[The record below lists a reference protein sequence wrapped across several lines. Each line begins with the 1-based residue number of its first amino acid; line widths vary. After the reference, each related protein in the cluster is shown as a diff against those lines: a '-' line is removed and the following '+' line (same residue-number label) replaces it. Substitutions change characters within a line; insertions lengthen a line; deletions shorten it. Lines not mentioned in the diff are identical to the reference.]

1 MLNKTALL
9 AEKERRFRAKLRSD
23 FATFCDFALP
33 SVAPDATA
41 PAAHHKLLIAELQR
55 VADTPQGKLMLF
67 LPPGSAK
74 STYASVLFP
83 AWFMKRQHS
92 RIIGASHTMDLA
104 ELFSG
109 RVQGLIADQS
119 IRLGFDL
126 NTRNK
131 GRWQTSNGAEY
142 RAVGV
147 GGAIAGTRGDLAV
160 IDDPVK
166 SAEAADSATQREA
179 VWQWFTRDLRS
190 RLKPSGKIVV
200 VMTRWHM
207 DDLAGR
213 ILQYQADKW
222 RVVSLPALA
231 VEGDPLGR
239 APGEALWGDDSYGY
253 GALLRTVRKEMEAE
267 GNARAW
273 SALYQQEPRPQ
284 EGLLFQVARIGV
296 EPATQTSGRAV
307 RAWDLAATIA
317 NTGDP
322 DWTCGVRLR
331 RDGAGRFII
340 EDVVRFRG
348 GPEQV
353 EATIRAT
360 ASRDGRGVAIGLPQD
375 PGQAGKSQVLSFT
388 RQLAGYDVKSSP
400 ETGSKETR
408 AAPVAAQCNVGN
420 LLVVQAPWNAALI
433 EELRDFPTGRK
444 DDQVDALS
452 RAFGMLIAANPP
464 ASSQLFR
471 L

>member
-1 MLNKTALL
+1 MTSKTALL
-9 AEKERRFRAKLRSD
+9 AEQERRFRLKLRSD

-33 SVAPDATA
+33 SVAPDAAA
-41 PAAHHKLLIAELQR
+41 PAAHHKLLIAELQQ
-55 VADTPQGKLMLF
+55 VADTPGDRLIVCM
-67 LPPGSAK
+67 PPGSAK
-74 STYASVLFP
+74 STYVSVLFS
-83 AWFMKRQHS
+83 AWMMARDNHKH
-92 RIIGASHTMDLA
+92 IGASHTSRLA
-104 ELFSG
+104 DTFSG
-109 RVQGLIADQS
+109 RVQSVIRDHS
-119 IRLGFDL
+119 VRLGVNLD
-126 NTRNK
+126 TEAK
-131 GRWQTSNGAEY
+131 DRWQTDIRSEY
-142 RAVGV
+142 LSVGV
-147 GGAIAGTRGDLAV
+147 GGAVSGFRADLAT

-166 SAEAADSATQREA
+166 SAEAADSEVQREG
-179 VWQWFTRDLRS
+179 VWRWFASDLRS
-190 RLKPSGKIVV
+190 RMKPSGRIVV
-200 VMTRWHM
+200 VMTRWHL

-213 ILQYQADKW
+213 ILQYQADNW

-231 VEGDPLGR
+231 VENDPLGR
-239 APGEALWGDDSYGY
+239 EPGQPLWGDDGYGY
-253 GALLRTVRKEMEAE
+253 GAMLRDVRAQMQAE

-296 EPATQTSGRAV
+296 EPAAQTNGRAV

-331 RDGAGRFII
+331 RDGVGRFIV

-353 EATIRAT
+353 EATIKAT

-420 LLVVQAPWNAALI
+420 LLIVQGAWNAAFV